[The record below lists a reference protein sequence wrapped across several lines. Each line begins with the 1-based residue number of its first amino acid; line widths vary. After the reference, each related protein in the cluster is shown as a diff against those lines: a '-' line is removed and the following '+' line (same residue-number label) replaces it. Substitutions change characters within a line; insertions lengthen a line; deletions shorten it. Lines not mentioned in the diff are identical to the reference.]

1 MVIGTGPAGAVIAK
15 TLTDIKKTSVLV
27 LEAGD
32 NNDKDEPIRDSV
44 STLDVIDDDLKLEKF
59 IQDNFDHNHHQ
70 QSFLRMAPLNKGGVV
85 DRLGK
90 VHGVKDLIVAD
101 ASIIP
106 FTVDG
111 NTSAAAFL
119 IGYTIAR
126 QLRKKAPRLRSMES
140 EEE

>member
-1 MVIGTGPAGAVIAK
+1 MI
-15 TLTDIKKTSVLV
+15 
-27 LEAGD
+27 

-90 VHGVKDLIVAD
+90 VHGVKDLLVAD